1 MKADRYRYDD
11 HDRPDLRDLPTH
23 AGVDKDCR
31 EEIEEKTAE
40 NIETMKELQDALYAD
55 GREGIVIVL
64 QAMDAAGK
72 DSTIKHV
79 MSGLNPQGVMV
90 HSFKQPGA
98 EELAHDYLWRV
109 VQHLPPRGSI
119 AIFNRSHYED
129 VLAVQILDLWKNY
142 QMPDR
147 VLRDSREEFFHKRY
161 RQIRQFEEYLYE
173 NGYRVVKI
181 FLHVSKEEQGK
192 RFLERIEEPE
202 KNWKFSSS
210 DLETRERFEEY
221 TDLYEEV
228 IRETASDHAP
238 WYVLPADQK
247 WYTRYLVSEILV
259 DLLRQC
265 DPRYPELSETE
276 RSRLAEARD
285 VLLREQDKK
294 DCLSQAKGIP
304 SAGPFAFL
312 CLSPENPQYFYENCP
327 VSSYVSCVFRQSVG
341 FLFFCCNKTSR

>member
-1 MKADRYRYDD
+1 M
-11 HDRPDLRDLPTH
+11 
-23 AGVDKDCR
+23 
-31 EEIEEKTAE
+31 
-40 NIETMKELQDALYAD
+40 
-55 GREGIVIVL
+55 
-64 QAMDAAGK
+64 
-72 DSTIKHV
+72 
-79 MSGLNPQGVMV
+79 
-90 HSFKQPGA
+90 
-98 EELAHDYLWRV
+98 
-109 VQHLPPRGSI
+109 
-119 AIFNRSHYED
+119 
-129 VLAVQILDLWKNY
+129 QILDLWKNY

-210 DLETRERFEEY
+210 DLETRERFDEY

-265 DPRYPELSETE
+265 DPRYPELSEAE
-276 RSRLAEARD
+276 RSRLAEARKFSSGNRTRKTD
-285 VLLREQDKK
+285 SLRRRVSPQR
-294 DCLSQAKGIP
+294 GP
-304 SAGPFAFL
+304 SLFCA
-312 CLSPENPQYFYENCP
+312 CP
-327 VSSYVSCVFRQSVG
+327 RRIHSI
-341 FLFFCCNKTSR
+341 L

>member
-31 EEIEEKTAE
+31 RKSRRKPPKTSNHE
-40 NIETMKELQDALYAD
+40 GTP
-55 GREGIVIVL
+55 GRPLCRWAGGIVIVL

-147 VLRDSREEFFHKRY
+147 VLRDSRR
-161 RQIRQFEEYLYE
+161 
-173 NGYRVVKI
+173 N
-181 FLHVSKEEQGK
+181 
-192 RFLERIEEPE
+192 
-202 KNWKFSSS
+202 SSTS
-210 DLETRERFEEY
+210 ATVRSGSSRN
-221 TDLYEEV
+221 TSMK
-228 IRETASDHAP
+228 TATG
-238 WYVLPADQK
+238 W
-247 WYTRYLVSEILV
+247 
-259 DLLRQC
+259 
-265 DPRYPELSETE
+265 
-276 RSRLAEARD
+276 
-285 VLLREQDKK
+285 
-294 DCLSQAKGIP
+294 
-304 SAGPFAFL
+304 
-312 CLSPENPQYFYENCP
+312 
-327 VSSYVSCVFRQSVG
+327 
-341 FLFFCCNKTSR
+341 

>member
-11 HDRPDLRDLPTH
+11 HEHPDLRDLPTH

-31 EEIEEKTAE
+31 DEIEEKTAE
-40 NIETMKELQDALYAD
+40 NIEKMKELQDALYAD
-55 GREGIVIVL
+55 GREGIVLVL

-79 MSGLNPQGVMV
+79 MSGLNPQGVVV
-90 HSFKQPGA
+90 HSFKQPNS
-98 EELAHDYLWRV
+98 EELEHDYLWRV
-109 VQHLPPRGSI
+109 IKNLPARGSI

-142 QMPDR
+142 RMPDR
-147 VLRDSREEFFHKRY
+147 VLSDSREEFFRKRY

-181 FLHVSKEEQGK
+181 FLHVSKEEQRE
-192 RFLERIEEPE
+192 RFLERIEKPE

-221 TDLYEEV
+221 TDLYEKV

-247 WYTRYLVSEILV
+247 WYTRYLVSEIMV
-259 DLLRQC
+259 DILEQC
-265 DPRYPELSETE
+265 DPRYPELPDTE
-276 RSRLAEARD
+276 KARLDKAREQ
-285 VLLREQDKK
+285 LLRERED
-294 DCLSQAKGIP
+294 
-304 SAGPFAFL
+304 
-312 CLSPENPQYFYENCP
+312 
-327 VSSYVSCVFRQSVG
+327 
-341 FLFFCCNKTSR
+341 